1 MSVVDMILS
10 FVGFIKK
17 FNMVQ
22 FTRPILS
29 KDSNEFVLAGLKTV
43 WTI

>member
-1 MSVVDMILS
+1 MDMILS

-17 FNMVQ
+17 YNMVQ
-22 FTRPILS
+22 FTRPILG
-29 KDSNEFVLAGLKTV
+29 KDTNEFVLSGLKTV